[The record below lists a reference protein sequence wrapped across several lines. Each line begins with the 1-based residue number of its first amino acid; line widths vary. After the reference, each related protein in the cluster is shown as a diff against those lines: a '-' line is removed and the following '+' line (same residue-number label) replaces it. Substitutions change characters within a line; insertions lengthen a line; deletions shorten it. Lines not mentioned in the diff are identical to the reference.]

1 MAGVAGRLRLR
12 LRLNQPG
19 LARRSVRSMSEPSDP
34 RLAPM
39 GAVELLN
46 RISYGALNL
55 PDHKRGYWERL
66 GMDIRARGIE
76 GFGPISG
83 SIGPW
88 KASDD
93 DTGPSGAGGPSPP
106 PGPPLGGHMP
116 PRT

>member
-1 MAGVAGRLRLR
+1 
-12 LRLNQPG
+12 
-19 LARRSVRSMSEPSDP
+19 MSHPSDP
-34 RLAPM
+34 RPAPM

-46 RISYGALNL
+46 RINYGALNL

-66 GMDIRARGIE
+66 EADIRFRGVE

-116 PRT
+116 PRP

>member
-1 MAGVAGRLRLR
+1 
-12 LRLNQPG
+12 
-19 LARRSVRSMSEPSDP
+19 
-34 RLAPM
+34 M

-66 GMDIRARGIE
+66 EADIRRRGVE

-88 KASDD
+88 VNPPEYG
-93 DTGPSGAGGPSPP
+93 GPSGGAPP
-106 PGPPLGGHMP
+106 PPLGGHMP
-116 PRT
+116 PRP